1 MRAGYAGFAG
11 RSRHGLHG
19 GVVCVS
25 TAAAGWLFHPC
36 GDHCSNCT
44 AGIIIAAPLCFDAGV
59 DGIGDRGVGSACLVL
74 IDDCRILAV
83 MLHLGRQ
90 ERAST
95 GLCVG
100 TPAQHAL

>member
-1 MRAGYAGFAG
+1 VGYAGFAG

-36 GDHCSNCT
+36 GDHCSICT

-74 IDDCRILAV
+74 IDDRRILAV
-83 MLHLGRQ
+83 MFHLGRQ
-90 ERAST
+90 ERACT